1 MDFEERLDLGEQ
13 ATFVPNKKLP
23 VYNWFYY
30 KEGFARDLVF
40 HFIKDFSLN
49 EKSVVLDPFCGSG
62 TTLLGCKEKGINA
75 IGFDVLPVSVFSSRV
90 KTQDY
95 DLGELKK
102 VSQNFFRER
111 FQKPEKTIKIPM
123 REAFSKYTL
132 EDITFFKEKIDKIQD
147 EKVRDLFLLCL
158 ISSAIRASW
167 LWKDGAVLKVR
178 KKHVP
183 PLRFLYKRTIKNM
196 VKELHKFSGSGK
208 VNVNY
213 GDARS
218 LELDNESVDAV
229 ITSPPY
235 LNQIDYTKVYE
246 VENFLLDDMKK
257 VSALRSFIRF
267 DEENYFK
274 DMELVIKELYRVC
287 KPGAKL
293 SIIVGNA
300 YVDRKIIDVDEILA
314 EKSEKIGFAV
324 EKIIVLNKR
333 FALVERTEKKGIL
346 RESAVILEK

>member
-1 MDFEERLDLGEQ
+1 MQFEERLDLGEQ

-49 EKSVVLDPFCGSG
+49 ENSTVLDPFCGSG
-62 TTLLGCKEKGINA
+62 TTLLACKEKGINA
-75 IGFDVLPVSVFSSRV
+75 IGFDVLPISVFSSRI

-111 FQKPEKTIKIPM
+111 FQKPEKTIKIPV

-132 EDITFFKEKIDKIQD
+132 EDITFFKEKINKIHD

-183 PLRFLYKRTIKNM
+183 PLRFLFKRTIKNM
-196 VKELHKFSGSGK
+196 VKELHRF
-208 VNVNY
+208 
-213 GDARS
+213 
-218 LELDNESVDAV
+218 
-229 ITSPPY
+229 P
-235 LNQIDYTKVYE
+235 
-246 VENFLLDDMKK
+246 
-257 VSALRSFIRF
+257 AL
-267 DEENYFK
+267 
-274 DMELVIKELYRVC
+274 
-287 KPGAKL
+287 AK
-293 SIIVGNA
+293 
-300 YVDRKIIDVDEILA
+300 
-314 EKSEKIGFAV
+314 
-324 EKIIVLNKR
+324 
-333 FALVERTEKKGIL
+333 
-346 RESAVILEK
+346 